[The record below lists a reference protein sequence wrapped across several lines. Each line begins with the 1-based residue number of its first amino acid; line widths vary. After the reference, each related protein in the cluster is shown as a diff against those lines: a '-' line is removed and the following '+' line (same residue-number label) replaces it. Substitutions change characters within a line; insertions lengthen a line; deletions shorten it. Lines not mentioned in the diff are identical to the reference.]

1 MSGRVGSGQEASKI
15 SRVGSGRVGSGQ
27 VARCSKSHGS
37 RRVRSVGWGREVSKS
52 RNVWPS
58 NYTGQLLAAGLS
70 IRVFHQSASIIPCCI
85 LVVLPLTR
93 STKPGSADKGTFFKQ
108 A

>member
-37 RRVRSVGWGREVSKS
+37 RRVRSVGWGREVSKFTECLAQQLYWPATSS
-52 RNVWPS
+52 RIVYSSVPPVCQYHPVLYPRGIATHEINQ
-58 NYTGQLLAAGLS
+58 T
-70 IRVFHQSASIIPCCI
+70 RVC
-85 LVVLPLTR
+85 R
-93 STKPGSADKGTFFKQ
+93 
-108 A
+108 